1 MTDVD
6 IASNS
11 HWQEILDTLQLSKS
25 VAEIDTHDI
34 EGKEMVSL
42 KMWEAFYYTYA
53 RWKGFSPRIDDTK
66 SRKSDGEIYIR
77 RWVCN
82 KEGFRKEKFLNM
94 PDRKKRPKEITRC
107 GCQAALRILRLQK
120 TNLWRCQEFVPF
132 HNHDLVIPSQMQF
145 TRANREVPEV
155 VAAQVISMNRCGIKT
170 SSVVAHIALQSGGY
184 DNLPFQLRDVYN
196 KVASLRKQENIS
208 SDAEGTLGFLDGLSS
223 MDPEFYVEYKIDDEN
238 QLAFLFWADGMSRR
252 DYMLF
257 GEAIAFDT
265 TYRTNK
271 YNKPLTV
278 VVGVNHHFETCVFG
292 CAVLLD
298 ETEDAYIWFLRVFL
312 DCMGNKKPK
321 VLLTDNDE
329 RMGFAIRHL
338 LRDSTHRLCAWHLGN
353 NAAKNIKIPDFNKGF
368 FDLIYNYY
376 TVEEF
381 EEKWAA
387 LLAQFG
393 LEENSWCRTKYNTR
407 GQWAE
412 TFLRGVFYGGMRT
425 TQRCESM
432 NNVLKRFLL
441 ANYSLRE
448 FVSQITHAIG
458 TMRHNEAAKDFK
470 SMHTIP
476 HIPAGKT
483 DFLQT
488 YYKQAAAIFTRN
500 IYYKVKEQIEEE
512 EPYSI
517 SHREDQGDSYLFSLA
532 RFQYGEIRHRVLYNK
547 EKNELNCSCLLFESD
562 GIPCKHIWCVM
573 KSLDIRVIPESLIL
587 TRWRKDVKTSS
598 STQVGEHSSEHQ
610 KMTQL
615 SRFGALNAYSNSMNF
630 FASHSEATFQMAKM
644 ELEKL
649 NTIFRAS
656 YEEGQNSQNSQPTTT
671 YRDNPN
677 IIQDPVRV
685 RTKGIAS
692 TNSRKGTNDG
702 VQGGRQCTLCGGRDH
717 NKRTCMRRTGV

>member
-1 MTDVD
+1 MTKTKSISKNLFPTTNSCYGSAKNYSPDAHVCPMNLGTPSSICKKSPPSSSRSRRYRSQATEPCSNCVMLQSTLNSVNASKNKCADLLDEARKRIIELASTMYQQNKLQGQGSDQVKTVEAFLEAANDYLRVSFGRVLVDESISLSLTWIVLKSMTDVD

-82 KEGFRKEKFLNM
+82 KEGFRNEKFLNM
-94 PDRKKRPKEITRC
+94 ADRKKRPKEITRC

-145 TRANREVPEV
+145 TRANREVPEA

-170 SSVVAHIALQSGGY
+170 SSVVAHIALQSGG
-184 DNLPFQLRDVYN
+184 
-196 KVASLRKQENIS
+196 
-208 SDAEGTLGFLDGLSS
+208 
-223 MDPEFYVEYKIDDEN
+223 
-238 QLAFLFWADGMSRR
+238 
-252 DYMLF
+252 
-257 GEAIAFDT
+257 
-265 TYRTNK
+265 
-271 YNKPLTV
+271 
-278 VVGVNHHFETCVFG
+278 
-292 CAVLLD
+292 
-298 ETEDAYIWFLRVFL
+298 
-312 DCMGNKKPK
+312 
-321 VLLTDNDE
+321 
-329 RMGFAIRHL
+329 
-338 LRDSTHRLCAWHLGN
+338 
-353 NAAKNIKIPDFNKGF
+353 
-368 FDLIYNYY
+368 
-376 TVEEF
+376 
-381 EEKWAA
+381 
-387 LLAQFG
+387 
-393 LEENSWCRTKYNTR
+393 
-407 GQWAE
+407 
-412 TFLRGVFYGGMRT
+412 
-425 TQRCESM
+425 
-432 NNVLKRFLL
+432 
-441 ANYSLRE
+441 
-448 FVSQITHAIG
+448 
-458 TMRHNEAAKDFK
+458 
-470 SMHTIP
+470 
-476 HIPAGKT
+476 
-483 DFLQT
+483 
-488 YYKQAAAIFTRN
+488 
-500 IYYKVKEQIEEE
+500 
-512 EPYSI
+512 
-517 SHREDQGDSYLFSLA
+517 
-532 RFQYGEIRHRVLYNK
+532 
-547 EKNELNCSCLLFESD
+547 
-562 GIPCKHIWCVM
+562 
-573 KSLDIRVIPESLIL
+573 LDIRVIPESLIL

-656 YEEGQNSQNSQPTTT
+656 YEEGHNSQNSQPTTT

-685 RTKGIAS
+685 RTKGMAS

>member
-145 TRANREVPEV
+145 TRANREVPEAV
-155 VAAQVISMNRCGIKT
+155 SAQVISMNRCGIKT
-170 SSVVAHIALQSGGY
+170 SSVVAHIALQSGG
-184 DNLPFQLRDVYN
+184 
-196 KVASLRKQENIS
+196 
-208 SDAEGTLGFLDGLSS
+208 
-223 MDPEFYVEYKIDDEN
+223 
-238 QLAFLFWADGMSRR
+238 
-252 DYMLF
+252 
-257 GEAIAFDT
+257 
-265 TYRTNK
+265 
-271 YNKPLTV
+271 
-278 VVGVNHHFETCVFG
+278 
-292 CAVLLD
+292 
-298 ETEDAYIWFLRVFL
+298 
-312 DCMGNKKPK
+312 
-321 VLLTDNDE
+321 
-329 RMGFAIRHL
+329 
-338 LRDSTHRLCAWHLGN
+338 
-353 NAAKNIKIPDFNKGF
+353 
-368 FDLIYNYY
+368 
-376 TVEEF
+376 
-381 EEKWAA
+381 
-387 LLAQFG
+387 
-393 LEENSWCRTKYNTR
+393 
-407 GQWAE
+407 
-412 TFLRGVFYGGMRT
+412 
-425 TQRCESM
+425 
-432 NNVLKRFLL
+432 
-441 ANYSLRE
+441 
-448 FVSQITHAIG
+448 
-458 TMRHNEAAKDFK
+458 
-470 SMHTIP
+470 
-476 HIPAGKT
+476 
-483 DFLQT
+483 
-488 YYKQAAAIFTRN
+488 
-500 IYYKVKEQIEEE
+500 
-512 EPYSI
+512 
-517 SHREDQGDSYLFSLA
+517 
-532 RFQYGEIRHRVLYNK
+532 
-547 EKNELNCSCLLFESD
+547 
-562 GIPCKHIWCVM
+562 
-573 KSLDIRVIPESLIL
+573 LDIRVIPESLIL

-649 NTIFRAS
+649 NTIFRAY

-685 RTKGIAS
+685 RTKGMAS

>member
-1 MTDVD
+1 MLQKNKCADLLDEARKRIIELASTMYQQNKLQGQGSDQVKTVEAFLEAANDYLRVSFGRVLVDESISLSLTWIVLKSMTDVD

-82 KEGFRKEKFLNM
+82 KEGFRNEKFLNM

-145 TRANREVPEV
+145 TRANREVPEA

-170 SSVVAHIALQSGGY
+170 SSVVAHIALQSGG
-184 DNLPFQLRDVYN
+184 
-196 KVASLRKQENIS
+196 
-208 SDAEGTLGFLDGLSS
+208 
-223 MDPEFYVEYKIDDEN
+223 
-238 QLAFLFWADGMSRR
+238 
-252 DYMLF
+252 
-257 GEAIAFDT
+257 
-265 TYRTNK
+265 
-271 YNKPLTV
+271 
-278 VVGVNHHFETCVFG
+278 
-292 CAVLLD
+292 
-298 ETEDAYIWFLRVFL
+298 
-312 DCMGNKKPK
+312 
-321 VLLTDNDE
+321 
-329 RMGFAIRHL
+329 
-338 LRDSTHRLCAWHLGN
+338 
-353 NAAKNIKIPDFNKGF
+353 
-368 FDLIYNYY
+368 
-376 TVEEF
+376 
-381 EEKWAA
+381 
-387 LLAQFG
+387 
-393 LEENSWCRTKYNTR
+393 
-407 GQWAE
+407 
-412 TFLRGVFYGGMRT
+412 
-425 TQRCESM
+425 
-432 NNVLKRFLL
+432 
-441 ANYSLRE
+441 
-448 FVSQITHAIG
+448 
-458 TMRHNEAAKDFK
+458 
-470 SMHTIP
+470 MHTVP

-512 EPYSI
+512 QPYSI

-532 RFQYGEIRHRVLYNK
+532 RFQYGTIRHRVLYNK

-615 SRFGALNAYSNSMNF
+615 SR
-630 FASHSEATFQMAKM
+630 
-644 ELEKL
+644 
-649 NTIFRAS
+649 
-656 YEEGQNSQNSQPTTT
+656 
-671 YRDNPN
+671 
-677 IIQDPVRV
+677 
-685 RTKGIAS
+685 
-692 TNSRKGTNDG
+692 
-702 VQGGRQCTLCGGRDH
+702 
-717 NKRTCMRRTGV
+717 

>member
-1 MTDVD
+1 MTKTKSISKNLFPTTNSCYGSAKNYSPDAHVCPMNLGTPSSICKKSPPSSSRSRRYQSQATEPCSNCVMLQSTLNSVNASKNKCADLLDEARKRIIELASTMYQQNKLQGQGSDQVKTVEAFLEAANDYLRGEARVPEGINTMTKSMTDVD

-77 RWVCN
+77 RWICN

-107 GCQAALRILRLQK
+107 GCQAALRILLLQK

-155 VAAQVISMNRCGIKT
+155 VAAQV
-170 SSVVAHIALQSGGY
+170 
-184 DNLPFQLRDVYN
+184 
-196 KVASLRKQENIS
+196 
-208 SDAEGTLGFLDGLSS
+208 
-223 MDPEFYVEYKIDDEN
+223 
-238 QLAFLFWADGMSRR
+238 
-252 DYMLF
+252 
-257 GEAIAFDT
+257 
-265 TYRTNK
+265 
-271 YNKPLTV
+271 
-278 VVGVNHHFETCVFG
+278 
-292 CAVLLD
+292 
-298 ETEDAYIWFLRVFL
+298 
-312 DCMGNKKPK
+312 
-321 VLLTDNDE
+321 
-329 RMGFAIRHL
+329 
-338 LRDSTHRLCAWHLGN
+338 
-353 NAAKNIKIPDFNKGF
+353 
-368 FDLIYNYY
+368 
-376 TVEEF
+376 EE
-381 EEKWAA
+381 
-387 LLAQFG
+387 Q
-393 LEENSWCRTKYNTR
+393 
-407 GQWAE
+407 Q
-412 TFLRGVFYGGMRT
+412 
-425 TQRCESM
+425 
-432 NNVLKRFLL
+432 
-441 ANYSLRE
+441 
-448 FVSQITHAIG
+448 
-458 TMRHNEAAKDFK
+458 
-470 SMHTIP
+470 
-476 HIPAGKT
+476 
-483 DFLQT
+483 
-488 YYKQAAAIFTRN
+488 
-500 IYYKVKEQIEEE
+500 
-512 EPYSI
+512 PYSI

-532 RFQYGEIRHRVLYNK
+532 RFQYGTIRHRVLYNK

-562 GIPCKHIWCVM
+562 GIPSKHIWCVM

-587 TRWRKDVKTSS
+587 TRWRKDIKTSS

-685 RTKGIAS
+685 RTKGMAS

-702 VQGGRQCTLCGGRDH
+702 VQGGRQCTLCGSRDH

>member
-1 MTDVD
+1 MTKTKSISKNLFPTTNSCYGSAKNYSPDAHVCPMNLGTPSSICKKSPPSSSRSRRYRSQATEPCSNCVMLQSTLNSVNASKNKCADLLDEARKRIIELASTMKSMTDVD

-82 KEGFRKEKFLNM
+82 KEGFRNEKFLNM

-145 TRANREVPEV
+145 TRANREVPEA

-170 SSVVAHIALQSGGY
+170 SSVVAHIALQSGG
-184 DNLPFQLRDVYN
+184 
-196 KVASLRKQENIS
+196 
-208 SDAEGTLGFLDGLSS
+208 
-223 MDPEFYVEYKIDDEN
+223 
-238 QLAFLFWADGMSRR
+238 
-252 DYMLF
+252 
-257 GEAIAFDT
+257 
-265 TYRTNK
+265 
-271 YNKPLTV
+271 
-278 VVGVNHHFETCVFG
+278 
-292 CAVLLD
+292 
-298 ETEDAYIWFLRVFL
+298 
-312 DCMGNKKPK
+312 
-321 VLLTDNDE
+321 
-329 RMGFAIRHL
+329 
-338 LRDSTHRLCAWHLGN
+338 
-353 NAAKNIKIPDFNKGF
+353 
-368 FDLIYNYY
+368 
-376 TVEEF
+376 
-381 EEKWAA
+381 
-387 LLAQFG
+387 
-393 LEENSWCRTKYNTR
+393 
-407 GQWAE
+407 
-412 TFLRGVFYGGMRT
+412 
-425 TQRCESM
+425 
-432 NNVLKRFLL
+432 
-441 ANYSLRE
+441 
-448 FVSQITHAIG
+448 
-458 TMRHNEAAKDFK
+458 
-470 SMHTIP
+470 
-476 HIPAGKT
+476 
-483 DFLQT
+483 
-488 YYKQAAAIFTRN
+488 
-500 IYYKVKEQIEEE
+500 
-512 EPYSI
+512 
-517 SHREDQGDSYLFSLA
+517 
-532 RFQYGEIRHRVLYNK
+532 
-547 EKNELNCSCLLFESD
+547 
-562 GIPCKHIWCVM
+562 
-573 KSLDIRVIPESLIL
+573 LDIRVIPESLIL

-656 YEEGQNSQNSQPTTT
+656 YEEGHNSQNSQPTTT

-677 IIQDPVRV
+677 IIQDPVTV
-685 RTKGIAS
+685 RTKGMAS

-717 NKRTCMRRTGV
+717 NKRTCREGQGSKTHTRP

>member
-1 MTDVD
+1 MTKTKSISKNLFPTTNSCYGSAKNYSPDAHVCPMNLGTPSSICKKSPPSSSRSRRYWSQATEPCSNCVMLQSTLNSVNASKNKCADLLDEARKRIIELASTMYQQNKLQGQGSDQVKTVEAFLEAANDYLRVSFGRVLVDESISLSLTWIVLKSMTDVD

-107 GCQAALRILRLQK
+107 GCQAALRILQLQK

-145 TRANREVPEV
+145 TRANREVPEA

-170 SSVVAHIALQSGGY
+170 SSVVAHIALQSGG
-184 DNLPFQLRDVYN
+184 
-196 KVASLRKQENIS
+196 
-208 SDAEGTLGFLDGLSS
+208 
-223 MDPEFYVEYKIDDEN
+223 
-238 QLAFLFWADGMSRR
+238 
-252 DYMLF
+252 
-257 GEAIAFDT
+257 
-265 TYRTNK
+265 
-271 YNKPLTV
+271 
-278 VVGVNHHFETCVFG
+278 
-292 CAVLLD
+292 
-298 ETEDAYIWFLRVFL
+298 
-312 DCMGNKKPK
+312 
-321 VLLTDNDE
+321 
-329 RMGFAIRHL
+329 
-338 LRDSTHRLCAWHLGN
+338 
-353 NAAKNIKIPDFNKGF
+353 
-368 FDLIYNYY
+368 
-376 TVEEF
+376 
-381 EEKWAA
+381 
-387 LLAQFG
+387 
-393 LEENSWCRTKYNTR
+393 
-407 GQWAE
+407 
-412 TFLRGVFYGGMRT
+412 
-425 TQRCESM
+425 
-432 NNVLKRFLL
+432 
-441 ANYSLRE
+441 
-448 FVSQITHAIG
+448 
-458 TMRHNEAAKDFK
+458 
-470 SMHTIP
+470 
-476 HIPAGKT
+476 
-483 DFLQT
+483 
-488 YYKQAAAIFTRN
+488 
-500 IYYKVKEQIEEE
+500 
-512 EPYSI
+512 
-517 SHREDQGDSYLFSLA
+517 
-532 RFQYGEIRHRVLYNK
+532 
-547 EKNELNCSCLLFESD
+547 
-562 GIPCKHIWCVM
+562 
-573 KSLDIRVIPESLIL
+573 LDIRVIPESLIL

-685 RTKGIAS
+685 RTKGMAS

>member
-1 MTDVD
+1 MDSKHVHSMDFFFRKSMTDVD

-53 RWKGFSPRIDDTK
+53 RWKSFSPRIDDTK

-107 GCQAALRILRLQK
+107 GCQVALRILRLQK

-145 TRANREVPEV
+145 TRANREVPEA
-155 VAAQVISMNRCGIKT
+155 VAAQ
-170 SSVVAHIALQSGGY
+170 
-184 DNLPFQLRDVYN
+184 
-196 KVASLRKQENIS
+196 
-208 SDAEGTLGFLDGLSS
+208 
-223 MDPEFYVEYKIDDEN
+223 
-238 QLAFLFWADGMSRR
+238 
-252 DYMLF
+252 
-257 GEAIAFDT
+257 
-265 TYRTNK
+265 
-271 YNKPLTV
+271 
-278 VVGVNHHFETCVFG
+278 
-292 CAVLLD
+292 
-298 ETEDAYIWFLRVFL
+298 
-312 DCMGNKKPK
+312 
-321 VLLTDNDE
+321 
-329 RMGFAIRHL
+329 
-338 LRDSTHRLCAWHLGN
+338 
-353 NAAKNIKIPDFNKGF
+353 
-368 FDLIYNYY
+368 
-376 TVEEF
+376 
-381 EEKWAA
+381 
-387 LLAQFG
+387 
-393 LEENSWCRTKYNTR
+393 
-407 GQWAE
+407 
-412 TFLRGVFYGGMRT
+412 
-425 TQRCESM
+425 
-432 NNVLKRFLL
+432 
-441 ANYSLRE
+441 
-448 FVSQITHAIG
+448 
-458 TMRHNEAAKDFK
+458 
-470 SMHTIP
+470 
-476 HIPAGKT
+476 
-483 DFLQT
+483 
-488 YYKQAAAIFTRN
+488 
-500 IYYKVKEQIEEE
+500 
-512 EPYSI
+512 
-517 SHREDQGDSYLFSLA
+517 
-532 RFQYGEIRHRVLYNK
+532 
-547 EKNELNCSCLLFESD
+547 
-562 GIPCKHIWCVM
+562 
-573 KSLDIRVIPESLIL
+573 
-587 TRWRKDVKTSS
+587 DVKTSS

-685 RTKGIAS
+685 RTKGMAS

>member
-1 MTDVD
+1 MTKTKSISKNLFPTTNSCYGSAKNYSPDAHVCPMNLGTPSSICKKSPPSSSRSRRYRSQATEPCSNCVMLQSTLNSVNASKNKCADLLDEARKRIIELASTMYQQNKLRGQGSDQVKTVEAFLEAANDYLRVSFGRVLVDESISLSLTWIVLKSMTDVD

-145 TRANREVPEV
+145 TRANREVPEA
-155 VAAQVISMNRCGIKT
+155 VAAQ
-170 SSVVAHIALQSGGY
+170 
-184 DNLPFQLRDVYN
+184 
-196 KVASLRKQENIS
+196 
-208 SDAEGTLGFLDGLSS
+208 
-223 MDPEFYVEYKIDDEN
+223 
-238 QLAFLFWADGMSRR
+238 
-252 DYMLF
+252 
-257 GEAIAFDT
+257 
-265 TYRTNK
+265 
-271 YNKPLTV
+271 
-278 VVGVNHHFETCVFG
+278 
-292 CAVLLD
+292 
-298 ETEDAYIWFLRVFL
+298 
-312 DCMGNKKPK
+312 
-321 VLLTDNDE
+321 
-329 RMGFAIRHL
+329 
-338 LRDSTHRLCAWHLGN
+338 
-353 NAAKNIKIPDFNKGF
+353 
-368 FDLIYNYY
+368 
-376 TVEEF
+376 
-381 EEKWAA
+381 
-387 LLAQFG
+387 
-393 LEENSWCRTKYNTR
+393 
-407 GQWAE
+407 
-412 TFLRGVFYGGMRT
+412 
-425 TQRCESM
+425 
-432 NNVLKRFLL
+432 
-441 ANYSLRE
+441 
-448 FVSQITHAIG
+448 
-458 TMRHNEAAKDFK
+458 
-470 SMHTIP
+470 
-476 HIPAGKT
+476 
-483 DFLQT
+483 
-488 YYKQAAAIFTRN
+488 
-500 IYYKVKEQIEEE
+500 
-512 EPYSI
+512 
-517 SHREDQGDSYLFSLA
+517 
-532 RFQYGEIRHRVLYNK
+532 
-547 EKNELNCSCLLFESD
+547 SD

-671 YRDNPN
+671 YCDNPN

-685 RTKGIAS
+685 RTKGMAS

>member
-11 HWQEILDTLQLSKS
+11 HWQEIFDTLQLSKS

-34 EGKEMVSL
+34 EGKEMASL

-53 RWKGFSPRIDDTK
+53 RWKSFSLRIDDTK

-145 TRANREVPEV
+145 TRANREVPEA

-238 QLAFLFWADGMSRR
+238 QLAFLFWVDGMSRR

-298 ETEDAYIWFLRVFL
+298 ETEDA
-312 DCMGNKKPK
+312 
-321 VLLTDNDE
+321 
-329 RMGFAIRHL
+329 
-338 LRDSTHRLCAWHLGN
+338 
-353 NAAKNIKIPDFNKGF
+353 
-368 FDLIYNYY
+368 
-376 TVEEF
+376 
-381 EEKWAA
+381 
-387 LLAQFG
+387 
-393 LEENSWCRTKYNTR
+393 
-407 GQWAE
+407 
-412 TFLRGVFYGGMRT
+412 
-425 TQRCESM
+425 
-432 NNVLKRFLL
+432 
-441 ANYSLRE
+441 
-448 FVSQITHAIG
+448 
-458 TMRHNEAAKDFK
+458 
-470 SMHTIP
+470 
-476 HIPAGKT
+476 
-483 DFLQT
+483 
-488 YYKQAAAIFTRN
+488 
-500 IYYKVKEQIEEE
+500 
-512 EPYSI
+512 
-517 SHREDQGDSYLFSLA
+517 
-532 RFQYGEIRHRVLYNK
+532 
-547 EKNELNCSCLLFESD
+547 
-562 GIPCKHIWCVM
+562 
-573 KSLDIRVIPESLIL
+573 
-587 TRWRKDVKTSS
+587 
-598 STQVGEHSSEHQ
+598 
-610 KMTQL
+610 
-615 SRFGALNAYSNSMNF
+615 
-630 FASHSEATFQMAKM
+630 
-644 ELEKL
+644 
-649 NTIFRAS
+649 
-656 YEEGQNSQNSQPTTT
+656 
-671 YRDNPN
+671 
-677 IIQDPVRV
+677 
-685 RTKGIAS
+685 
-692 TNSRKGTNDG
+692 
-702 VQGGRQCTLCGGRDH
+702 
-717 NKRTCMRRTGV
+717 

>member
-132 HNHDLVIPSQMQF
+132 HNHDLVIPSQIQF
-145 TRANREVPEV
+145 TRANREVPEA
-155 VAAQVISMNRCGIKT
+155 VAA
-170 SSVVAHIALQSGGY
+170 
-184 DNLPFQLRDVYN
+184 
-196 KVASLRKQENIS
+196 
-208 SDAEGTLGFLDGLSS
+208 
-223 MDPEFYVEYKIDDEN
+223 
-238 QLAFLFWADGMSRR
+238 
-252 DYMLF
+252 
-257 GEAIAFDT
+257 
-265 TYRTNK
+265 
-271 YNKPLTV
+271 
-278 VVGVNHHFETCVFG
+278 
-292 CAVLLD
+292 
-298 ETEDAYIWFLRVFL
+298 
-312 DCMGNKKPK
+312 
-321 VLLTDNDE
+321 
-329 RMGFAIRHL
+329 
-338 LRDSTHRLCAWHLGN
+338 
-353 NAAKNIKIPDFNKGF
+353 
-368 FDLIYNYY
+368 
-376 TVEEF
+376 
-381 EEKWAA
+381 
-387 LLAQFG
+387 
-393 LEENSWCRTKYNTR
+393 
-407 GQWAE
+407 
-412 TFLRGVFYGGMRT
+412 
-425 TQRCESM
+425 
-432 NNVLKRFLL
+432 
-441 ANYSLRE
+441 
-448 FVSQITHAIG
+448 
-458 TMRHNEAAKDFK
+458 
-470 SMHTIP
+470 
-476 HIPAGKT
+476 
-483 DFLQT
+483 
-488 YYKQAAAIFTRN
+488 QAAAIFTRN
-500 IYYKVKEQIEEE
+500 IYYKVKEQIEEQQ
-512 EPYSI
+512 PYSI

-532 RFQYGEIRHRVLYNK
+532 RFQYGTIRHRVLYNK

-656 YEEGQNSQNSQPTTT
+656 YEEGQNSQNSQPTT
-671 YRDNPN
+671 YHDNPN

-685 RTKGIAS
+685 RTKGMAS